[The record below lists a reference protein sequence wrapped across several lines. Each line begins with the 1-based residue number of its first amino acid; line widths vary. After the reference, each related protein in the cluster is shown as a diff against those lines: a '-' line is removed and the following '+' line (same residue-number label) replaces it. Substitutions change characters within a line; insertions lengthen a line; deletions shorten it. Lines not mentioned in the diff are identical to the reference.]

1 MHLPR
6 QSILVG
12 IALSVLSVYGGEIES
27 SSKKAAPEFSAEL
40 ESSYDGSR
48 FRTGTW
54 EWSASVMLEKEDKWS
69 LELGAHTYTDLK
81 QSASLRD
88 EAQGYLNLERTLWI
102 SKEEDA
108 ELLFSLEIAGPST
121 LSYRGMDFTPELE
134 FEFEC
139 RENWWIGVAV
149 GGTLATSPDPGNK
162 TGYAFLD
169 AWLTIDT
176 SWLPNKSDYVTIGVY
191 ASTQEDPQLRE
202 SLSVEGVYGFDLTD
216 SCAVEFGV
224 GTEIATP
231 YERQAIYALGQLSWR
246 WE

>member
-1 MHLPR
+1 MLPR
-6 QSILVG
+6 HHIFVG
-12 IALSVLSVYGGEIES
+12 IALSFLSAYGGEIAPS
-27 SSKKAAPEFSAEL
+27 APKVAPEFSAEI

-54 EWSASVMLEKEDKWS
+54 EWSASVMLENEDKWS
-69 LELGAHTYTDLK
+69 MELGAHTYSDLK
-81 QSASLRD
+81 QSSSLHD
-88 EAQGYLNLERTLWI
+88 EAQGYLNLERTVWI
-102 SKEEDA
+102 SEKEDVY
-108 ELLFSLEIAGPST
+108 LLFSLEIAGPST
-121 LSYRGMDFTPELE
+121 LAYRGMDFTPELE

-169 AWLTIDT
+169 TWVTIDT
-176 SWLPNKSDYVTIGVY
+176 SWLPNESDYVTIGVY
-191 ASTQEDPQLRE
+191 ASTQEDPELGK
-202 SLSVEGVYGFDLTD
+202 SLSIEGVYGFDLTE

-231 YERQAIYALGQLSWR
+231 YEQQGIYALGQLSWR
-246 WE
+246 WN